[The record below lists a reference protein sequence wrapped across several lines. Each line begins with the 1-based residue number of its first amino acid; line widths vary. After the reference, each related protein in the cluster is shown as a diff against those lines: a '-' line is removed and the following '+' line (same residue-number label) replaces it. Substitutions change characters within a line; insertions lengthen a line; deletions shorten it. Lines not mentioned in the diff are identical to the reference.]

1 MIGGT
6 HIAPPQLLKG
16 TVGVIFHED
25 LIMNP
30 KRPTVAVLT
39 YRGGKLTL
47 RVLSGNPNT
56 RWTLP

>member
-16 TVGVIFHED
+16 TVDAVFHED

-30 KRPTVAVLT
+30 N
-39 YRGGKLTL
+39 GL
-47 RVLSGNPNT
+47 R
-56 RWTLP
+56 

>member
-16 TVGVIFHED
+16 TVGAVFHEH

-30 KRPTVAVLT
+30 N
-39 YRGGKLTL
+39 GL
-47 RVLSGNPNT
+47 R
-56 RWTLP
+56 